1 MSPVSIVFTFGDSA
15 FFNCSLGSGME
26 TAQSASSVNQLD
38 DAAQG
43 ARWEDRLSDLAR
55 VESILKKRKAELQ
68 EMDTVLMERSRRLDD
83 VAHKV

>member
-1 MSPVSIVFTFGDSA
+1 
-15 FFNCSLGSGME
+15 ME

>member
-1 MSPVSIVFTFGDSA
+1 
-15 FFNCSLGSGME
+15 ME

-38 DAAQG
+38 NAAQG

-68 EMDTVLMERSRRLDD
+68 EMDAELMERRRQLDD
-83 VAHKV
+83 VVHKVRHFSLK